1 MERSRIAVYSAPPM
15 AGKTGRKCCL
25 WMKTPAARTWVWIP
39 TIRGLC
45 LRECGSSRFTPMGER
60 AAAQA
65 ADCSSPP
72 RSEEHTSELQS
83 LTNLVCRLLL
93 EKKKKKKK
101 KKTKR
106 RTRQ

>member
-72 RSEEHTSELQS
+72 MKERLGSVRSEEHTSELQS
-83 LTNLVCRLLL
+83 HHDLVCRLLL
-93 EKKKKKKK
+93 EKKK
-101 KKTKR
+101 
-106 RTRQ
+106 